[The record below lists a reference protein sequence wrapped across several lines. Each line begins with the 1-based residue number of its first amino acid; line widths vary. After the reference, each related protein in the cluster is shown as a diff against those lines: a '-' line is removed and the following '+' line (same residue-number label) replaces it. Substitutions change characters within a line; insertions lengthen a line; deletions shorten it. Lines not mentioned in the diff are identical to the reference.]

1 MAMNHP
7 KKCIECRNHFYA
19 KNIRAVYCS
28 TNCRVKANRRK
39 SSNVT
44 QNPSEK
50 LSPEEIELKAQ
61 QDVLQKEELK
71 LIELYKRKEELDK
84 LEKEKI
90 ERDQL
95 LRKEKL
101 SLLEEQKRL
110 KSTMQSYKQ
119 NKNIFANSS
128 NNLPEMILGKIA
140 GNIINRAFEDPN
152 LRQQQILA
160 LKTCENRLEE
170 IEKELKILS
179 PAYFITFKIEVNV
192 TWIEEQKKKCQQ
204 LEESIAKSKAIKALS
219 LMKDENGFVKAKDV
233 QNINFADRIQLS
245 GDLGVFL
252 GLLERDKCAITLS
265 GEPGSG
271 KTYLCFDVM
280 SKFVKANLKVCYFS
294 LEEGITHLTQM
305 KLERYNLVN
314 EINLEINESASIEDV
329 KRFSNKFDVI
339 VIDSWGKLNTDIGEF
354 DKLRINYPQ
363 TIFIAI
369 FQQTSSGQMRGG
381 TRASF
386 DASTNIET
394 SKSGEKRIAVCTKNR
409 YGFTGVRYFID
420 DWVLEK

>member
-50 LSPEEIELKAQ
+50 LSQEEIELKAQ

-84 LEKEKI
+84 LEREKI
-90 ERDQL
+90 ERDKL

-101 SLLEEQKRL
+101 YLLAEQKRL
-110 KSTMQSYKQ
+110 KSTLESYKQ
-119 NKNIFANSS
+119 NKSTYANSG
-128 NNLPEMILGKIA
+128 NNLSERVLGTIFE
-140 GNIINRAFEDPN
+140 NLIDRALEDPK
-152 LRQQQILA
+152 LRQQQIFA

-170 IEKELKILS
+170 IEKELNILS
-179 PAYFITFKIEVNV
+179 PAYFITFKIEMNV
-192 TWIEEQKKKCQQ
+192 TWIEEQKKKCQL
-204 LEESIAKSKAIKALS
+204 LEESIARSKAIKALS

-271 KTYLCFDVM
+271 KTYLCFDIM
-280 SKFVKANLKVCYFS
+280 SKFVNANLKVCYFS
-294 LEEGITHLTQM
+294 LEEGITHLTQT

-339 VIDSWGKLNTDIGEF
+339 VIDSWGKLNADIGEF

-394 SKSGEKRIAVCTKNR
+394 SKSGDKRVAVCTKNR
-409 YGFTGVRYFID
+409 YGFTGVRYLID
-420 DWVLEK
+420 DWELEK

>member
-39 SSNVT
+39 SINVT
-44 QNPSEK
+44 QNPSDK
-50 LSPEEIELKAQ
+50 LSPEEIELKELKGI
-61 QDVLQKEELK
+61 LQKDESK
-71 LIELYKRKEELDK
+71 LIELYKRKEELNK
-84 LEKEKI
+84 LDEAKN
-90 ERDQL
+90 ERNEL

-101 SLLEEQKRL
+101 YLLAEQKRL
-110 KSTMQSYKQ
+110 KSTLESYKQ
-119 NKNIFANSS
+119 NRSTYVNSGSNLSERFLGTIFE
-128 NNLPEMILGKIA
+128 NLIDK
-140 GNIINRAFEDPN
+140 AFEDPK
-152 LRQQQILA
+152 LRQQQIIA

-170 IEKELKILS
+170 IEKELNILS

-271 KTYLCFDVM
+271 KTYLCFDIM

-294 LEEGITHLTQM
+294 LEEGITHLTQT
-305 KLERYNLVN
+305 KLERYNLMN

-339 VIDSWGKLNTDIGEF
+339 VIDSWGKLNADIGEF
-354 DKLRINYPQ
+354 DKLRISYPQ
-363 TIFIAI
+363 TIFISI

-381 TRASF
+381 TRAAF

-394 SKSGEKRIAVCTKNR
+394 SKSGEKRIAVCSKNR
-409 YGFTGVRYFID
+409 YGFTGVRYLID